1 MASREEKRCKAHHNL
16 ETTLHI
22 VARCPFTTKIWQTY
36 EPIYTIPFVYEHVIL
51 TINLA
56 NTSTPKAIV
65 KLLLT
70 ITNYILTKLWSARN
84 KLKYDRVLPNYE
96 RSLKTINAHI
106 TYLLSTHHIHH
117 SRNNTPTIFQEQ
129 FLINNTFGNLK
140 NERLNITY

>member
-1 MASREEKRCKAHHNL
+1 MLATRLPTSNCYISTAVFQAFGSLVHTISRYHHSASPQKDSRSPP
-16 ETTLHI
+16 LHI
-22 VARCPFTTKIWQTY
+22 FAICPFTTKIWQTY

-84 KLKYDRVLPNYE
+84 KLKYDRVLPNHE
-96 RSLKTINAHI
+96 HSLK
-106 TYLLSTHHIHH
+106 
-117 SRNNTPTIFQEQ
+117 P
-129 FLINNTFGNLK
+129 
-140 NERLNITY
+140 